1 MKPFETM
8 GCLKTYLFCCDFL
21 NENDLKNFCYNM
33 DNINFSLKWNY
44 IKVIQVT
51 SSGLVVENVLDY
63 IH

>member
-1 MKPFETM
+1 
-8 GCLKTYLFCCDFL
+8 
-21 NENDLKNFCYNM
+21 M